1 MTQPGRPAFTDHF
14 DAEFFGKT
22 GRALD
27 TFCRVYFRYQIRGL
41 DRLPP
46 PPCLLVGNHSGL
58 GTAELLCMVGAWWR
72 TFGTRRRVTGMMHD
86 FFLSVP
92 GIGHYYRGVGAVPAS
107 RDSAVAA
114 LAAGHD
120 VLVFPGGDIDSCRPF
135 YQPRRVFFG
144 RRRGYLRVAL
154 AAGVP
159 VVPLAT
165 IGSHWTTPMAPGGAL
180 LSRVLG
186 LKKLLRAERI
196 PLPLT
201 SIWLPVR
208 ITSEALP
215 ALDVVAHTAG
225 FADETERLEQAHQ
238 LVYGALS
245 QAVAQLQ
252 HKKRC
257 PVSAVE
263 MLPLMPPRGG
273 RRSS

>member
-1 MTQPGRPAFTDHF
+1 MTRGALDDQFHPGFYHRA
-14 DAEFFGKT
+14 

-27 TFCRVYFRYQIRGL
+27 LFGRLYFRYRLRGL

-46 PPCLLVGNHSGL
+46 TPCLIVGNHSAL
-58 GTAELLCMVGAWWR
+58 GTAELMCMLGAWWR
-72 TFGTRRRVTGMMHD
+72 HFGDRRRVTGMMHD
-86 FFLSVP
+86 FFISMP
-92 GIGHYYRGVGAVPAS
+92 GVGHYYRAIGAVHAS
-107 RDSAVAA
+107 RQNAVAA
-114 LAAGHD
+114 LDAGHD